1 MSYPGL
7 AEVIL
12 QMNTMGMFDIFR
24 HRPVPSAKLARERL
38 LLVLA
43 VVRPLRSPPDYLISV
58 RAELIRVIKKY
69 TGLDDGDDPA
79 DHFVNPS
86 TPSPRNTGGASA
98 NMKQEQSAH

>member
-1 MSYPGL
+1 MS
-7 AEVIL
+7 
-12 QMNTMGMFDIFR
+12 MFDIFR
-24 HRPVPSAKLARERL
+24 HRPVPSAKLARDRL

-43 VVRPLRSPPDYLISV
+43 QERPLRSPPDYLISV